1 MSDVPRIPPPLAAVL
16 IGLFA
21 GANSWNT
28 PTGPEANLPVV
39 TANDNRTPAGEQRN
53 DTLRIRLEIR
63 MAVWRPEA
71 DSGPSAELAAF
82 AEESKAPQIPGP
94 LIRVRSGTIITA
106 SIRNAL
112 PDSTISVH
120 GLLTRPAATDD
131 SVILRPREVRTV
143 RFAAGLPGTY
153 FYWAVLGKHNPDKD
167 DEREQLSG
175 AFVVDP
181 PEGSPPDRILML
193 NIWGKTIDSANYRN
207 ALAINGRSWPYT
219 ERLHATVGDTIRWR
233 VINATWRP
241 HPMHLHGFYY
251 SIEASGN
258 GLLDSLYRPEDRRL
272 VVTEDM
278 RPLKTMTV
286 SWSPDRPGNWL
297 FHCHIGFHVVPD
309 TRLDPPAAG
318 SHDRMAHD
326 PGVHMAGLV
335 LGITVD
341 PRGVASEPPPAVVKR
356 EHLFIQEGLRHRR
369 APRTMAYVLQ
379 RGAAPASDSIEIPS
393 SLLLLTRGQST
404 DMVIINR
411 LKEPSAIHW
420 HGIELG
426 SYSDGVA
433 GWSGAG
439 TTLAP
444 SIQPG
449 DSFVAHLILP
459 RAGTFI
465 YHTHMNDLE
474 QLTSGLFGAILV
486 LEPGK
491 PFDPATDH
499 VYVAGWDGPADP
511 PDAVVNG
518 DTAAKPL
525 VIRAGVD
532 QRFRLVNIGPAASL
546 QFAIYRDTSV
556 VTWRALAKDGADLPM
571 SQATTRPARQFVQ
584 VGETYDFVFRADSG
598 EYRLIAD
605 LRATGKRVFQQAL
618 VVH

>member
-1 MSDVPRIPPPLAAVL
+1 M
-16 IGLFA
+16 G
-21 GANSWNT
+21 
-28 PTGPEANLPVV
+28 
-39 TANDNRTPAGEQRN
+39 
-53 DTLRIRLEIR
+53 
-63 MAVWRPEA
+63 VWRPEA
-71 DSGPSAELAAF
+71 DSGPSAEVAAF
-82 AEESKAPQIPGP
+82 AEESSSPMIPGP
-94 LIRVRSGTIITA
+94 LIRVRTGTIISATV
-106 SIRNAL
+106 RNAL
-112 PDSTISVH
+112 IDSTISVH
-120 GLLTRPAATDD
+120 GLLTRPAAGDD
-131 SVILRPREVRTV
+131 SLILRPGEVRIVT
-143 RFAAGLPGTY
+143 FAAGQPGTY
-153 FYWAVLGKHNPDKD
+153 FYWAVLGKHNFDKD

-181 PEGSPPDRILML
+181 REGSPPDRILML
-193 NIWGKTIDSANYRN
+193 NIWGRTVDSANYRN

-219 ERLHATVGDTIRWR
+219 ERIHATVGDTIRWR
-233 VINATWRP
+233 LINATVRP

-251 SIEASGN
+251 SVDASGD
-258 GLLDSLYRPEDRRL
+258 GLRDSLYRREDRRL

-278 RPLKTMTV
+278 RPFETRSV

-309 TRLDPPAAG
+309 TRLDPPAAD

-341 PRGVASEPPPAVVKR
+341 PREGAGALPSVVARR
-356 EHLFIQEGLRHRR
+356 EHLFIQEGARHRLS
-369 APRTMAYVLQ
+369 PRTMAYVLQ
-379 RGAAPASDSIEIPS
+379 RRESPASDSTVVPS

-404 DMVIINR
+404 DMVIINL

-474 QLTSGLFGAILV
+474 QLTSGLFGAVLV

-511 PDAVVNG
+511 PNVVING
-518 DTAAKPL
+518 DTTAKPL
-525 VIRAGVD
+525 LMRAGID
-532 QRFRLVNIGPAASL
+532 QRFRLINIGPAASL
-546 QFAIYRDTSV
+546 EFVIFRDTSV
-556 VTWRALAKDGADLPM
+556 VTWRALAKDGADLPL

-584 VGETYDFVFRADSG
+584 VGETYDFTFRADPG
-598 EYRLIAD
+598 EYRLVAI
-605 LRATGKRVFQQAL
+605 LRGTAIQVFRQAL
-618 VVH
+618 AVK

>member
-1 MSDVPRIPPPLAAVL
+1 M
-16 IGLFA
+16 
-21 GANSWNT
+21 
-28 PTGPEANLPVV
+28 
-39 TANDNRTPAGEQRN
+39 
-53 DTLRIRLEIR
+53 
-63 MAVWRPEA
+63 
-71 DSGPSAELAAF
+71 
-82 AEESKAPQIPGP
+82 IPGP
-94 LIRVRSGTIITA
+94 LIRVKAGTIINATV
-106 SIRNAL
+106 RNSL
-112 PDSTISVH
+112 TDSTISVH
-120 GLLTRPAATDD
+120 GLLTRPAGRDD
-131 SVILRPREVRTV
+131 SLILRPGEVRGVT
-143 RFAAGLPGTY
+143 FAAGQPGTY
-153 FYWAVLGKHNPDKD
+153 FYWAVLGKHNFDKD

-181 PEGSPPDRILML
+181 REGSPPDRILML
-193 NIWGKTIDSANYRN
+193 NIWGRTVDSANYRN

-233 VINATWRP
+233 LINATRRP

-251 SIEASGN
+251 SIDASGD
-258 GLLDSLYRPEDRRL
+258 GLRDSLYGPEDRRL

-278 RPLKTMTV
+278 RPFETRSV

-309 TRLDPPAAG
+309 TRLDPPTAD
-318 SHDRMAHD
+318 SHDRMAQD

-335 LGITVD
+335 LGITVE
-341 PRGVASEPPPAVVKR
+341 PREVTGELPSPVVKQ

-369 APRTMAYVLQ
+369 APRTMAFVLQ
-379 RGAAPASDSIEIPS
+379 RGAVPAPDSIEVPS
-393 SLLLLTRGQST
+393 SLLVLTRGQST

-420 HGIELG
+420 HGIEMG

-439 TTLAP
+439 TILAP

-474 QLTSGLFGAILV
+474 QLTSGLFGAIVV

-499 VYVAGWDGPADP
+499 VYVGGWDGPAEP

-518 DTAAKPL
+518 DTTAKPM

-532 QRFRLVNIGPAASL
+532 QRFRLINISPAASL
-546 QFAIYRDTSV
+546 EFAIYRDTSV
-556 VTWRALAKDGADLPM
+556 ATWRALAKDGADLPP

-584 VGETYDFVFRADSG
+584 VGETYDFIFRADPG
-598 EYRLIAD
+598 EYRLVAY
-605 LRATGKRVFQQAL
+605 LRGTTKRVFEQAL

>member
-1 MSDVPRIPPPLAAVL
+1 LAARWSRVTLKAALFVVL
-16 IGLFA
+16 ATGWAWSTPRSPGL
-21 GANSWNT
+21 
-28 PTGPEANLPVV
+28 PTIA
-39 TANDNRTPAGEQRN
+39 ANDNRTPAGQERN
-53 DTLRIRLEIR
+53 DTLRIRLEVR
-63 MAVWRPEA
+63 MGVWRPEA
-71 DSGPSAELAAF
+71 DSGPSAEVAAF
-82 AEESKAPQIPGP
+82 AEETKALQIPGP
-94 LIRVRSGTIITA
+94 LIRVKTGTIIRATV
-106 SIRNAL
+106 RNAL

-120 GLLTRPAATDD
+120 GLLTRPAASDD
-131 SVILRPREVRTV
+131 GLILRPGEVRSVT
-143 RFAAGLPGTY
+143 FAAGQPGTY
-153 FYWAVLGKHNPDKD
+153 FYWAVLGKHNPKKD

-175 AFVVDP
+175 ALVVDP
-181 PEGSPPDRILML
+181 REGSRPDRILML
-193 NIWGKTIDSANYRN
+193 NIWGRTVDSTSYRN

-219 ERLHATVGDTIRWR
+219 ERIHATIGDTIRWR
-233 VINATWRP
+233 LINATWRP

-251 SIEASGN
+251 SVDASGD
-258 GLLDSLYRPEDRRL
+258 GLRDSLYQAEDRRL

-278 RPLKTMTV
+278 RPFETRSV

-309 TRLDPPAAG
+309 TRLDPPAAD

-341 PRGVASEPPPAVVKR
+341 PREVAGALPSVVARR
-356 EHLFIQEGLRHRR
+356 EHLFIQEGARHRL

-379 RGAAPASDSIEIPS
+379 RGAVPASDSIQVPS

-474 QLTSGLFGAILV
+474 QLTSGLFGTVLV

-499 VYVAGWDGPADP
+499 VYLAGWDGPADP
-511 PDAVVNG
+511 PNVVVNG
-518 DTAAKPL
+518 DTTATPL
-525 VIRAGVD
+525 SMRAGVD
-532 QRFRLVNIGPAASL
+532 QRFRLINIGPAASL
-546 QFAIYRDTSV
+546 GFAIYRDTSV
-556 VTWRALAKDGADLPM
+556 VTWRALAKDGADLPL

-584 VGETYDFVFRADSG
+584 VGETYDFTFRADPG
-598 EYRLIAD
+598 EYRLVAI
-605 LRATGKRVFQQAL
+605 LRGTTIQVFRQAL
-618 VVH
+618 VVN

>member
-1 MSDVPRIPPPLAAVL
+1 VTLKAVL
-16 IGLFA
+16 FVIFATGWSWSTPRSPGL
-21 GANSWNT
+21 
-28 PTGPEANLPVV
+28 PTIA
-39 TANDNRTPAGEQRN
+39 ANDNRTLAGQERN

-71 DSGPSAELAAF
+71 DSGPSAEVAAF
-82 AEESKAPQIPGP
+82 AEEGGSPMIPGP
-94 LIRVRSGTIITA
+94 LIRVKTGTIIRA
-106 SIRNAL
+106 SVRNGL
-112 PDSTISVH
+112 PDSAVSVH
-120 GLLTRPAATDD
+120 GLLARPAASDD
-131 SVILRPREVRTV
+131 SLILRPGEVRSVT
-143 RFAAGLPGTY
+143 FAAGQPGTY
-153 FYWAVLGKHNPDKD
+153 FYWAVLGKHNFDKD

-175 AFVVDP
+175 ALVVDP
-181 PEGSPPDRILML
+181 SEGSPPDRILML
-193 NIWGKTIDSANYRN
+193 NIWGRTVDSANYRN

-219 ERLHATVGDTIRWR
+219 ERLHAAVGDTIRWR
-233 VINATWRP
+233 LINATVRP

-251 SIEASGN
+251 SVDASGD
-258 GLLDSLYRPEDRRL
+258 GLRDSLYRPEDRRL

-278 RPLKTMTV
+278 RPFETRSV

-309 TRLDPPAAG
+309 TRLDPPAAD

-341 PRGVASEPPPAVVKR
+341 PRGVPGALPPVVVRR
-356 EHLFIQEGLRHRR
+356 EHLFIQEGPPHGL

-379 RGAAPASDSIEIPS
+379 RGAVPASDSIEVPS
-393 SLLLLTRGQST
+393 SLLLLTRGQPT
-404 DMVIINR
+404 DMVIINH

-444 SIQPG
+444 SIEPG

-474 QLTSGLFGAILV
+474 QLTSGLFGAVLV

-491 PFDPATDH
+491 PYDPATDH

-511 PDAVVNG
+511 PCVVVNG
-518 DTAAKPL
+518 DSTAKPL
-525 VIRAGVD
+525 MVQVGVE
-532 QRFRLVNIGPAASL
+532 QRFRLVNIGAAVKIR
-546 QFAIYRDTSV
+546 FAIYRDTSL
-556 VTWRALAKDGADLPM
+556 VTWRALAKDGADLPL
-571 SQATTRPARQFVQ
+571 SQATVRPAKQGVQ
-584 VGETYDFVFRADSG
+584 VGETFDFTWKPDAG
-598 EYRLIAD
+598 QYRLVASWPGN
-605 LRATGKRVFQQAL
+605 TKPVFQQSL
-618 VVH
+618 VVK